1 MFEENEWHCFFGCIS
16 VQEVWQDMEEKYMTK
31 VGGSVTMIQA
41 MIEELESRTMI
52 KIAMVYGHFGG
63 GETKNVGRYE

>member
-1 MFEENEWHCFFGCIS
+1 
-16 VQEVWQDMEEKYMTK
+16 
-31 VGGSVTMIQA
+31 
-41 MIEELESRTMI
+41 MIEELESGRTMI

>member
-1 MFEENEWHCFFGCIS
+1 
-16 VQEVWQDMEEKYMTK
+16 MEEKYMTK

-63 GETKNVGRYE
+63 GEIKNVGRYE